1 MISIME
7 TPIPQ
12 PAATAVVDD
21 EDELFFR
28 SLLPDLKKLTE
39 AKKAYVKF
47 KIHQLIYEA
56 REDL

>member
-1 MISIME
+1 MIGILK

-21 EDELFFR
+21 EDKLFFW

-39 AKKAYVKF
+39 AKKKPMLNLKF
-47 KIHQLIYEA
+47 IN
-56 REDL
+56 